1 MRAPLRQLAAGEL
14 AAWPIAPGD
23 IYWRKADG
31 KKLRLRR
38 AGDLLDGAWLAKFAP
53 REDLWLAPVANV
65 DAVNGLAL
73 KLKVWCE
80 TTDGKRFEQA
90 RQDFAEA
97 LRTGLRSTTELSL
110 LDWALVCQRSFKFDD
125 AVVQEFQDKHI
136 VLYRRGLLVS
146 GLAVAFSLACG
157 YEDVAFLRE
166 IYRTAWLLD
175 LGLVDQRFTYWV
187 ALACQHEKARPGAGD
202 AFLKEK
208 GASAAELELFLTHPE
223 LGHQRA
229 LLQFGESYSFPEL
242 LGSIRNHHE
251 KADGTGFPQ
260 GLSLSGLADWQTLV
274 ILADH
279 MVDYREEVLEKNLAE
294 SFAHLWAAYQRQPLA
309 DLPVGDV
316 IAKLK
321 VWLNNTYNDEEAA

>member
-1 MRAPLRQLAAGEL
+1 MRQLAAGEL

-38 AGDLLDGAWLAKFAP
+38 AGDLLDAAWLAKFAP
-53 REDLWLAPVANV
+53 REDLWLEPVAKV
-65 DAVNGLAL
+65 EAVNVLAL
-73 KLKVWCE
+73 KLKAWCE
-80 TTDGKRFEQA
+80 ATDPKLFIKA
-90 RQDFAEA
+90 REDFAES
-97 LRTGLRSTTELSL
+97 LRRGLRSTTELSL
-110 LDWALVCQRSFKFDD
+110 LDWALVCHRSFKFDEQ
-125 AVVQEFQDKHI
+125 VVREFQEKHI

-175 LGLVDQRFTYWV
+175 LGLVDKRFSYWV
-187 ALACQHEKARPGAGD
+187 ALACQHEKANPGAGD

-208 GASAAELELFLTHPE
+208 SASRDELDLFLTHPE

-229 LLQFGESYSFPEL
+229 TTEFGADYSFPEL
-242 LGSIRNHHE
+242 LGCILNHHE
-251 KADGTGFPQ
+251 KADGSGFPQ

-279 MVDYREEVLEKNLAE
+279 MVDYREEILERNLAE
-294 SFAHLWAAYQRQPLA
+294 SFAHLWAAYLRQPLA
-309 DLPVGDV
+309 NLPVSDV

-321 VWLNNTYNDEEAA
+321 VWLNNTYNEEEAA